1 MEAIMGKSCVNTALA
16 AFLAVSTLI
25 ASHAVSARK
34 LDPDPRSLSLYSVE
48 LIGLDSNMC
57 EFGISQEMYKAGYLV
72 TDKVGVSDAILE
84 IEVLTNGS
92 ALTPK
97 QVEKAH
103 YSAVLVTADDRVLFA
118 TGGNERARNLQALCE
133 DIGDE
138 IADQLKDKMTS

>member
-97 QVEKAH
+97 QMEKAH
-103 YSAVLVTADDRVLFA
+103 YSAVLLGADDRVLLA
-118 TGGNERARNLQALCE
+118 MGGVQNSHDLDELCE

-138 IADQLKDKMTS
+138 IIKGLDAKRS